1 MPGIIFY
8 AVTAL
13 AVALLG
19 HGALNKLAQS
29 SSSSGIGTSLQNKIF
44 DEVTRDHEI
53 TRNHPGISKK
63 IGIRSE
69 RIAVCG
75 CSALGTNCGEEKC
88 AVAKRVLVDTGAD
101 MTCLSHSF
109 SKAVATKRSLFNPFT
124 AIRGINSQ
132 IERYETVWIEV
143 IIRGITKKVQ
153 AAKFKS
159 GQFEGGGVYDHDV
172 LLGRDV
178 MSTIFERGYSIG
190 AV

>member
-13 AVALLG
+13 AVVLLG
-19 HGALNKLAQS
+19 HGALNKLAQP
-29 SSSSGIGTSLQNKIF
+29 SSSSGIGTSLHDKIF
-44 DEVTRDHEI
+44 DKVARNHEI
-53 TRNHPGISKK
+53 ARNHLGITKK

-75 CSALGTNCGEEKC
+75 CSALGTNCEEEKC

-101 MTCLSHSF
+101 ITCLSHSF
-109 SKAVATKRSLFNPFT
+109 SKAVAAQRSLFRPVT

-132 IERYETVWIEV
+132 IEKYETVWIEV

-153 AAKFKS
+153 AAIFKS
-159 GQFEGGGVYDHDV
+159 GQFEGGDFYDHDV

-178 MSTIFERGYSIG
+178 MSTVFERGYSIG